1 MLKQKYLFKTILIL
15 LLTLTYNSYAQV
27 GPEIELAARGV
38 MSVNI
43 DANTNQ
49 TTSAINDFSDSGILL
64 GFRQKLYSDFRGQF
78 VMGMQFPDANS
89 NLGQIFFHQTFLL
102 LEDRTNVIKLG
113 RSRVASSLIEFPT
126 LRDDDA
132 IYFTDVLN
140 PYSSGVNS
148 EDNQYGNVFEY
159 SHVFGQRYW
168 VRFHGEHYTKTPVPP
183 ETVESNF
190 SLNAAGISFM
200 YRVPQTQIW
209 NRPILQQ
216 IGIGFNNFLTDREGY
231 TNEIDKML
239 KNVSLSA
246 IVNLV
251 RDPVYF
257 VDLRSQFIYNAGFD
271 EINHVTDN
279 MTMTRAA
286 SVSNFTS
293 LRYLYRK
300 LERPTLQIALSF
312 GYKNFPDLENI
323 TNQYQLVLNTFYRLG
338 FNFDIGL
345 QVQYRKYRGD
355 LATLFGGS
363 ETRFQF
369 ALVYSIS
376 EVWNNQFDDRQ
387 SLLNLEHGYI
397 P

>member
-1 MLKQKYLFKTILIL
+1 MLKQKYMLKTVLIL
-15 LLTLTYNSYAQV
+15 LFVTAFNLFSQIK
-27 GPEIELAARGV
+27 PEIELAARGV

-43 DANTNQ
+43 DANSNT

-64 GFRQKLYSDFRGQF
+64 GFRQKLYSDFRGQL
-78 VMGMQFPDANS
+78 VIGMQFPDANS
-89 NLGQIFFHQTFLL
+89 DLGQIFFHQTFLL
-102 LEDRTNVIKLG
+102 LEDRTNILKLG

-132 IYFTDVLN
+132 IYYTDVLN

-168 VRFHGEHYTKTPVPP
+168 LRLHGEHYTKTPVAP
-183 ETVESNF
+183 ETTESDF
-190 SLNAAGISFM
+190 SLNAVGLSFI
-200 YRVPQTQIW
+200 YRVPQTQLW

-231 TNEIDKML
+231 TNEVDKML

-257 VDLRSQFIYNAGFD
+257 VDLRSQFIYNVGFD
-271 EINHVTDN
+271 EVKNVTDN

-286 SVSNFTS
+286 STASFTS
-293 LRYLYRK
+293 IRYLYRS

-323 TNQYQLVLNTFYRLG
+323 TNQYQLVFNTFYSLG
-338 FNFDIGL
+338 FNFDIGF
-345 QVQYRKYRGD
+345 QVQYSKNQGD
-355 LATLFGGS
+355 LVSLLGEN

-369 ALVYSIS
+369 SLVYSIN
-376 EVWNNQFDDRQ
+376 EVWNNQFDNRE